1 MINMNIEYPEWKK
14 VLWRFGRIFLS
25 AFLFTGSLVLVNAQP
40 ESLTSWDRFLNT
52 LVLPFLLSGGIAGIN
67 AVGKLLRDT
76 FGSEDKDSVI
86 DKLPF

>member
-1 MINMNIEYPEWKK
+1 MNIEYPEWKK
-14 VLWRFGRIFLS
+14 ILWRFGRIFLS

>member
-1 MINMNIEYPEWKK
+1 MEKI
-14 VLWRFGRIFLS
+14 LWRFGRIFLS

>member
-1 MINMNIEYPEWKK
+1 MNNIYPEWKK

-25 AFLFTGSLVLVNAQP
+25 AFLFTGSLVLINTQP
-40 ESLTSWDRFLNT
+40 EALTSWDKFFNM

-76 FGSEDKDSVI
+76 FGSEDKNSLV

>member
-1 MINMNIEYPEWKK
+1 MNNIYPEWKK

-25 AFLFTGSLVLVNAQP
+25 AFLFTGSLVLINTQP
-40 ESLTSWDRFLNT
+40 EALTSWDKFFNM
-52 LVLPFLLSGGIAGIN
+52 LVLPFFLSGGIAGIN

-76 FGSEDKDSVI
+76 FGSEDKDSLV

>member
-1 MINMNIEYPEWKK
+1 MNIEYPEWKK

-67 AVGKLLRDT
+67 AVGKLLRDVNQNIKMCIVGT
-76 FGSEDKDSVI
+76 
-86 DKLPF
+86 

>member
-1 MINMNIEYPEWKK
+1 MNIEYPEWKK

-76 FGSEDKDSVI
+76 FGSEDKDGVI

>member
-1 MINMNIEYPEWKK
+1 MNIEYPEWKK

>member
-1 MINMNIEYPEWKK
+1 MNNEYPEWKK

-25 AFLFTGSLVLVNAQP
+25 AFLFTGSLVFVNAQP
-40 ESLTSWDRFLNT
+40 EALTSWDKFLNS
-52 LVLPFLLSGGIAGIN
+52 LLLPFFLSGGIAGIN

-76 FGSEDKDSVI
+76 FGTEDKDSAI

>member
-1 MINMNIEYPEWKK
+1 MNIEYPEWKK

-25 AFLFTGSLVLVNAQP
+25 AFLFTGSLVLVNAQL

>member
-1 MINMNIEYPEWKK
+1 MNNIYPEWKK

-25 AFLFTGSLVLVNAQP
+25 AFLFTGALVLINTQP
-40 ESLTSWDRFLNT
+40 EALTSWDKFFNM

-76 FGSEDKDSVI
+76 FGSEDKNSLV

>member
-1 MINMNIEYPEWKK
+1 LNILNGKK
-14 VLWRFGRIFLS
+14 SYGDLVAYFFQHSSLQ
-25 AFLFTGSLVLVNAQP
+25 ALVLVNAQP